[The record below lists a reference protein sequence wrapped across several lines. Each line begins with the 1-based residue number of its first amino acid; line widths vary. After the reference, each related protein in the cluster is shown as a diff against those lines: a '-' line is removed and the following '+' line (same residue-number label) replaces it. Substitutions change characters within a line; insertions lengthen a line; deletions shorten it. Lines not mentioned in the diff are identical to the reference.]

1 MVDVFLELTSLET
14 SLLEYGQYNLNRTTS
29 ELNMSSIHMGKALS
43 NMVSTFDIMVPPVQE
58 MAMEKRSSHNIALPQ
73 HPEAINL

>member
-1 MVDVFLELTSLET
+1 
-14 SLLEYGQYNLNRTTS
+14 
-29 ELNMSSIHMGKALS
+29 MGKALS

-58 MAMEKRSSHNIALPQ
+58 MAMEKRPSHNIALPQ